1 MFVTLVSHFSTH
13 AQASPKTKVQF
24 FLIFPQLKQ
33 GPRFDQRKW
42 SGLYSNMD
50 RCYRS
55 RMLYQFVS
63 LPFENQCFLFEK
75 LEECSC
81 FYVLTRRP
89 IGTEKDSQKIQV
101 QYSAMRR
108 RLELFGETHARTD
121 EPTRAL
127 IYL

>member
-1 MFVTLVSHFSTH
+1 MRKRV
-13 AQASPKTKVQF
+13 PKQRFRF
-24 FLIFPQLKQ
+24 FLIFSQPKQ

-42 SGLYSNMD
+42 SGLYSNLD
-50 RCYRS
+50 RYYGS
-55 RMLYQFVS
+55 RKLYLFVS
-63 LPFENQCFLFEK
+63 LSFENQCFLFEK

-121 EPTRAL
+121 ERTRAH